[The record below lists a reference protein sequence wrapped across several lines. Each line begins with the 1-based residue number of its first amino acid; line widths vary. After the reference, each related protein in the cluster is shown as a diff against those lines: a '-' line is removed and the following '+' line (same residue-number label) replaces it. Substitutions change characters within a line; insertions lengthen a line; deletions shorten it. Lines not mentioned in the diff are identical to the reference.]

1 MSKQALQEWYSK
13 RDLTSLAAALVG
25 LIFGLW
31 FLGPRNIL
39 PGTTGWLN
47 RGDLAA
53 YQVTSEFFRDTPL
66 LQWPLTAIRQYGVGW
81 QTMSVSI
88 YGESLIGIPLK
99 LFNGILPRNFQYIG
113 IWIVSCFVLQ
123 GYFAGKLL
131 SLFVSNANQIF
142 LGSLIFVFSPTLLYR
157 IGIAGHS
164 GLGAHWII
172 LCALYL
178 YFRKRQSAIA
188 WSALIFVAISVHF
201 YIFAMVFLIFLAAV
215 VKVLFY
221 RSDERKLQRF
231 WNLVLWPL
239 LVTAVSFFALG
250 YWEIR
255 NSAVGV
261 GFFRLNVLAF
271 FNPRFSAQD
280 SFSFLLSHFGPLRA
294 RPLVAEE
301 GEGFQYLGLG
311 AILTVPFLVVYI
323 ARNRAAI
330 LWKRLFPVLL
340 ACIFL
345 FLVALSNH
353 VVFIRHEFVY
363 PLPESILNLRQVF
376 RAATRFAWPLYYLLT
391 LAGIVATVRLA
402 RRFRTATILVLVLVS
417 VHFFDQLPGL
427 VLAQHALSTEYPYQ
441 SPLIDPAWNE
451 IGSSYRKINLVPTFD
466 LQSNDL
472 SHDASIWVESGNWL
486 DLVRFAAK
494 NGLATNFAYVGRPV
508 TKYVSR
514 DNAKMTREIA
524 SGELET
530 NTVYVFSNIEF
541 WNIARNQL
549 RDGSRAIVLNGFYI
563 ILSPLSSD

>member
-1 MSKQALQEWYSK
+1 MRGWFLQ
-13 RDLTSLAAALVG
+13 RDLTSIAAGLFG

-99 LFNGILPRNFQYIG
+99 LFNGILPSNFQYIG

-131 SLFVSNANQIF
+131 SLFVTNAYQIF
-142 LGSLIFVFSPTLLYR
+142 PASLIFVFSPTLLYR

-178 YFRKRQSAIA
+178 YFRKRQSAAA
-188 WSALIFVAISVHF
+188 WSVLLFVAISVHF
-201 YIFAMVFLIFLAAV
+201 YIFAMVFLIFLAV
-215 VKVLFY
+215 IGKILLIQ
-221 RSDERKLQRF
+221 SEERKLQNCAR
-231 WNLVLWPL
+231 LALWPL
-239 LVTAVSFFALG
+239 FVTVISFFALG
-250 YWEIR
+250 YWENR
-255 NSAVGV
+255 SSAVGV
-261 GFFRLNVLAF
+261 GFFRLNALAF
-271 FNPRFSAQD
+271 FNPGISVD
-280 SFSFLLSHFGPLRA
+280 ETFSFISKPFSLLRE
-294 RPLVAEE
+294 RPWAAEE

-311 AILTVPFLVVYI
+311 TILTIPLVGLYLV
-323 ARNRAAI
+323 RHRSLI
-330 LWKRLFPVLL
+330 LWRALVPLL
-340 ACIFL
+340 IVCMFL
-345 FLVALSNH
+345 FFVALSNRI
-353 VVFIRHEFVY
+353 VFVRHEFVY

-391 LAGIVATVRLA
+391 LGGIVVVVRLVS
-402 RRFRTATILVLVLVS
+402 RFRIATILVFLVVC
-417 VHFFDQLPGL
+417 VHILDQIPGL
-427 VLAQHALSTEYPYQ
+427 VFTQRVLSTEYPYM
-441 SPLIDPAWNE
+441 SPLVDPAWNE
-451 IGSSYRKINLVPTFD
+451 IAASNRKINLVPTFD

-472 SHDASIWVESGNWL
+472 SHDASMWVESGAWL
-486 DLVRFAAK
+486 DFVRFAAK

-508 TKYVSR
+508 TKYVTR
-514 DNAKMTREIA
+514 DNAKMTREIN
-524 SGELET
+524 SGFLEA
-530 NTVYVFSNIEF
+530 NAMYVFANAEY
-541 WNIARNQL
+541 WDNARSQL
-549 RDGSRAIVLNGFYI
+549 RDGSRAVVLNGFYI
-563 ILSPLSSD
+563 ILSPLNSD